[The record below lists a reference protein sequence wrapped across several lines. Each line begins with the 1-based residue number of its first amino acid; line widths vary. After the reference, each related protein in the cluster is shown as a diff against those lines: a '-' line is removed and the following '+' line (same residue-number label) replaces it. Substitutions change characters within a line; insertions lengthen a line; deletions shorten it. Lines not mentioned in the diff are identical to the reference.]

1 MSPRVLLV
9 DDERDIVEPVTYAL
23 QQDGFEVSA
32 VEDGDTA
39 LELARSDTFDVVIL
53 DIMLPRRNGF
63 VVCRDLR
70 AAGNWTPILMLTAKD
85 GDLDEAE
92 GLDTGADDYLKKPFS
107 FPVLLARI
115 RSLVRRVGHRDL
127 APSIVG
133 SLTIDSLGRRAWAG
147 DTEVELTRREF
158 DVLEYLARRPGQ
170 VASKDEIIAGVWEF
184 DFDGDPNIVEVYIA
198 RLRRKIDDPFGT
210 HHLTTVRRAG
220 YRLDRDD

>member
-1 MSPRVLLV
+1 MKLLV
-9 DDERDIVEPVTYAL
+9 
-23 QQDGFEVSA
+23 
-32 VEDGDTA
+32 VEDDLKIASALRRGLEAEGFTVDSADNGDDGLWMA
-39 LELARSDTFDVVIL
+39 QEGSYDVVIL
-53 DIMLPRRNGF
+53 DIMLPRRNGY

-85 GDLDEAE
+85 GELDEAE

-115 RSLVRRVGHRDL
+115 RSLVRRVGRGDL
-127 APSIVG
+127 APSTIG
-133 SLTIDSLGRRAWAG
+133 SLTIDSLGRRVWAG

-170 VASKDEIIAGVWEF
+170 VASKDDIISGVWEF
-184 DFDGDPNIVEVYIA
+184 DFDGDRNIVEVYIG
-198 RLRRKIDDPFGT
+198 RLRRKLDDPFGT

-220 YRLDRDD
+220 YRLDHDG